1 VDPKALR
8 DNIVQVCRDL
18 VVPLVTSDGGEFYLV
33 SVGEGELHVHL
44 AGTCAGCPG
53 STMTRDSLVA
63 PAIAAAAPKLQVK
76 LTTGWVIPTGAE
88 RITAG

>member
-1 VDPKALR
+1 
-8 DNIVQVCRDL
+8 L

-33 SVGEGELHVHL
+33 SVAEGELHIHL

-53 STMTRDSLVA
+53 SAMTRDALVA

-76 LTTGWVIPTGAE
+76 LTTGWIIPSGAE
-88 RITAG
+88 RITVG